1 MHWLHLYKRLPM
13 GGVTLEIP
21 LLAVIFLDKY
31 CTTHVITDN
40 ISESL
45 QWHDS
50 VQLDKR
56 KILSV
61 LPD

>member
-1 MHWLHLYKRLPM
+1 M

-61 LPD
+61 MVLPD